1 MPRGNGRNKFISVN
15 GCKKQRRICDGRARG
30 GRQQIAAVE
39 MKEQVGMVGSNK
51 CDTGGSHS
59 ISFLE
64 VPGNAKQKMEHYTS
78 VLPPATAGTSA
89 LP

>member
-1 MPRGNGRNKFISVN
+1 
-15 GCKKQRRICDGRARG
+15 
-30 GRQQIAAVE
+30 

-51 CDTGGSHS
+51 CNTGGFHS

-64 VPGNAKQKMEHYTS
+64 VPGNAKQKMEHYPS
-78 VLPPATAGTSA
+78 VLTPATAGTSA